1 MKKTVLRVV
10 SLLVCAVLTICSANA
25 SGGAVEVFD
34 GESDPI
40 KETAAVPSVSA
51 AGAILIDADSGRVLY
66 KHNAYQ
72 RMPMASTTK
81 IMTALVALSSV
92 PVDTVVSVSPLAV
105 GVEGSSVY
113 LYAGEELTMEQL
125 LYAMLL
131 ESANDAAAAIAIAL
145 GGDIESFADMMNEM
159 AQRIGLAD
167 THFEN
172 PHGLDGEEHYTTAA
186 DLATLT
192 AYALQNETFRSIVS
206 TYKHTIPMNGS
217 EGTRLLINH
226 NKLLKSYSGAIGVK
240 TGFTKKSGRCLVSA
254 AEREGV
260 TLVAVTLSAADDW
273 NDHAN
278 MLDYGFSLIER
289 LSICEKGEIDISVP
303 VINGSCDSLAVS
315 NEVALELTLDR
326 YSDRNIKTVI
336 ELDRFYFAPITKGD
350 VLGRAVFTIE
360 GKTVGVLEL
369 TATQSVEEITYKMNF
384 WERILSFFGIG

>member
-131 ESANDAAAAIAIAL
+131 ESANDAAAAIAIAV

-289 LSICEKGEIDISVP
+289 LSICEKGEIAISVP

-336 ELDRFYFAPITKGD
+336 ELDRFYFAPIAKGD